1 MCVPE
6 KFNPFFDMVYVAN
19 FCMLLRNILRQGM
32 IWKMTI
38 ETISDVQGIKVFAA
52 PVADT
57 AVGNGNPGKSTSE
70 DISDLPRL
78 SGIWISHLFSLFRG
92 SVRSFLNP
100 YIEVML

>member
-1 MCVPE
+1 
-6 KFNPFFDMVYVAN
+6 
-19 FCMLLRNILRQGM
+19 M

-57 AVGNGNPGKSTSE
+57 AVGSGNPGKSTSE

-78 SGIWISHLFSLFRG
+78 SGFWISHLLSLFRG

-100 YIEVML
+100 YIEVMLSYRTYVHISVILIKCLFGMFKFDPIH